1 MNMDDTIFVDHTSA
15 YINAYHRVY
24 LGGTDTGYSK
34 ELHERQANG
43 YEVSAKSYR
52 GDN

>member
-24 LGGTDTGYSK
+24 LGGTGYSK